1 MVNESKQIKIGIH
14 SDGNIDIY
22 VLDKNYPYVRM
33 NGEKYFE
40 CRRGGDHIKGQEI
53 QQPTC
58 DRSVLSFKHLKSIK
72 VIKILKHYLE
82 NYYCNVKH

>member
-33 NGEKYFE
+33 NEGKYFE
-40 CRRGGDHIKGQEI
+40 CRRGGDHIKG
-53 QQPTC
+53 
-58 DRSVLSFKHLKSIK
+58 
-72 VIKILKHYLE
+72 
-82 NYYCNVKH
+82 